1 MANGKKNPRISA
13 SFSITQEMDELIDAY
28 SELYDCSKSDLAM
41 RAFRIFFAVEA
52 AQRPSFVREYKRMT
66 EESLVKSNE

>member
-1 MANGKKNPRISA
+1 MANGKKNPRIST

-28 SELYDCSKSDLAM
+28 CELYDQSRSDIAM

-52 AQRPSFVREYKRMT
+52 AQRPSFVKECKRMT
-66 EESLVKSNE
+66 EESLSKN